1 MPVYSVAC
9 LLPLRTVLKRTF
21 SADVDRLI
29 ECPVGMGNAIAQ
41 LAVNNDCDLP
51 GFHLE
56 GPPPHSIALHMGMGG
71 VCFSL
76 ILIIVLSARGKSV
89 VARFYSFTKPY
100 FLVFFCLMVAG
111 HASATPPAI
120 WGAKFSTY
128 MTLNAT
134 GFISWFK
141 IVNPGA
147 SDLEITADIVWT
159 LADGTEG
166 SASSQS
172 LGTVDAGGIY
182 TVSEATLLAAMD
194 DPTQLVDVYITL
206 TLPDPEAFVHAEKKA
221 SDGRVGLP
229 VKKVYVLSD
238 PAS

>member
-1 MPVYSVAC
+1 M
-9 LLPLRTVLKRTF
+9 
-21 SADVDRLI
+21 
-29 ECPVGMGNAIAQ
+29 
-41 LAVNNDCDLP
+41 
-51 GFHLE
+51 
-56 GPPPHSIALHMGMGG
+56 
-71 VCFSL
+71 
-76 ILIIVLSARGKSV
+76 

-100 FLVFFCLMVAG
+100 FLALFCLVVAG
-111 HASATPPAI
+111 HVSATPPAI

-128 MTLNAT
+128 MTLNVS
-134 GFISWFK
+134 GFVSWFK

-147 SDLEITADIVWT
+147 SDLEITADIIWT

-166 SASSQS
+166 SVSSKS
-172 LGTVDAGGIY
+172 LGLVDAGGIY